1 MIRFISREDCL
12 CQISEGIRMKKS
24 EENGVDYNFKIYANM
39 YGNQACFYFSLFV
52 VHAGTVPALF
62 SLVS

>member
-1 MIRFISREDCL
+1 
-12 CQISEGIRMKKS
+12 MKKS